1 MPGRWQER
9 SSGTSLK
16 TGDENPLKVPDQI
29 QRLLF
34 HRGFEDAAL
43 WADLFDPKLGTM
55 KSPWAL
61 KDMKPAIDR
70 LVEARVNQEKICLYA
85 DFDMDGTSGLALALD
100 AFQQLGFLNVRPI
113 QPQRLKDGYGFHDF
127 IVEEL
132 AADGVSLIITI
143 DVGITAIKACQTAR
157 ELGVD
162 VIITDHHQPGPEK
175 PAALAIINPNQGDCP
190 SGLGYLC
197 GAGVAFTLV
206 RALKRALAD
215 AGVVPE
221 SVLNLKS
228 LLDLFTIATL
238 TDMVPLVDDNR
249 MLVKHGL
256 KVIEASKRPGI
267 QALLRK
273 LNLNGK
279 ELSAQDVAIRFA
291 PKLNALSRL
300 ETGLRPLEIYLA
312 PDIVAAEKL
321 VDQVLTQNSERLDLQ
336 SHGESVAFELLKE
349 WPHKDFVLLTSKEFH
364 RGVVG
369 LIATKIATETGRPAF
384 IGSENEEGVVVGS
397 ARSPHGSPV
406 SVLEALS
413 SATTILQRH
422 GGHPAAAGFE
432 FLMTRKTELIEQLAR
447 HHESLDFTREVVVDH
462 DGRLRLGDL
471 NLGLLRWLDALG
483 PFGVDFAVP
492 LFTFENVILENVM
505 PLRGGHQ
512 KWILKDPATFVKVD
526 ALYFSPP
533 PGLSVKPGSLV
544 SVLGEVQKNDFRGS
558 IKPQILIRDF
568 EMIGPAAQRV
578 VDSSRSGLAASP
590 AGPGLVDDSL

>member
-9 SSGTSLK
+9 SSSTSLK

-34 HRGFEDAAL
+34 HRGFDDAAA
-43 WADLFDPKLGTM
+43 WSELFDPKLGSM

-61 KDMKPAIDR
+61 RDMKPAIDR
-70 LVEARVNQEKICLYA
+70 LVEARLNQEKICLYA

-100 AFQQLGFLNVRPI
+100 AFRQLGYENVRPI
-113 QPQRLKDGYGFHDF
+113 QPQRLTDGYGFHDF

-132 AADGVSLIITI
+132 ARDGVTLILTI
-143 DVGITAIKACQTAR
+143 DVGITAVKACERAKA
-157 ELGVD
+157 LGVD
-162 VIITDHHQPGPEK
+162 VIITDHHQPGPVK
-175 PAALAIINPNQGDCP
+175 PPATAIINPNQGDCP

-197 GAGVAFTLV
+197 GAGVAFTV
-206 RALKRALAD
+206 IRALKRALAD

-221 SVLNLKS
+221 SALNLKS

-238 TDMVPLVDDNR
+238 TDMVPLVEDNR

-256 KVIEASKRPGI
+256 RVIENSRRPGI
-267 QALLRK
+267 QALLKK
-273 LNLNGK
+273 LNLQGK

-300 ETGLRPLEIYLA
+300 ETGLRPLDIYLA
-312 PDIVAAEKL
+312 PDAPAAEAL
-321 VDQVLTQNSERLDLQ
+321 VEQVLSQNSERLDLQ
-336 SHGESVAFELLKE
+336 AHGEAVAFEMLKDWTHE
-349 WPHKDFVLLTSKEFH
+349 DFVLLTSKEFH

-369 LIATKIATETGRPAF
+369 LIATKIAGETGRPAF
-384 IGSENEEGVVVGS
+384 IGAENDEGVVVGS
-397 ARSPHGSPV
+397 ARAPQGSPV
-406 SVLEALS
+406 SVLEALNA
-413 SATTILQRH
+413 ATAALQRH

-432 FLMTRKTELIEQLAR
+432 FLLERKDELIAALAR
-447 HHESLDFTREVVVDH
+447 HHASLDFTREMVLDH
-462 DGRLRLGDL
+462 DGFLRLADL
-471 NLGLLRWLDALG
+471 NLGLLRWLEALG

-492 LFTFENVILENVM
+492 IFAFENVILENVM

-512 KWILKDPATFVKVD
+512 KWILKDPASFVKVD

-533 PGLSVKPGSLV
+533 PGLSVKPGAVL

-558 IKPQILIRDF
+558 VKPQILIRDYKVPSSHP
-568 EMIGPAAQRV
+568 ERGASQRL
-578 VDSSRSGLAASP
+578 S
-590 AGPGLVDDSL
+590 GLVDDRP

>member
-9 SSGTSLK
+9 SSSTSLK

-34 HRGFEDAAL
+34 HRGFDDAAS
-43 WADLFDPKLGTM
+43 WNDLFDPKLGSM

-61 KDMKPAIDR
+61 RDMKPAIDR
-70 LVEARVNQEKICLYA
+70 LVEARINQEKICLYA

-100 AFQQLGFLNVRPI
+100 AFKQLGFHDVRPI
-113 QPQRLKDGYGFHDF
+113 QPQRLTEGYGFHDF

-132 AADGVSLIITI
+132 AKDGVTLIMTI
-143 DVGITAIKACQTAR
+143 DVGITANKACATAKR
-157 ELGVD
+157 LGID

-175 PAALAIINPNQGDCP
+175 PQALAIINPNQGDCP

-197 GAGVAFTLV
+197 GAGVAFTVV

-221 SVLNLKS
+221 SALNLKS

-238 TDMVPLVDDNR
+238 TDMVPLVEDNR

-256 KVIEASKRPGI
+256 RVIEGSKRAGI
-267 QALLRK
+267 QALLKK
-273 LNLNGK
+273 LNMQGK

-312 PDIVAAEKL
+312 PDQPSAEAL
-321 VDQVLTQNSERLDLQ
+321 VDQVLSQNSERLDLQ
-336 SHGESVAFELLKE
+336 QHGEKIAFELLRE
-349 WPHKDFVLLTSKEFH
+349 WPHEDFVLLTSKEFH

-369 LIATKIATETGRPAF
+369 LIATKIAGETGRPAF
-384 IGSENEEGVVVGS
+384 IGSENDEGVVVGS
-397 ARSPHGSPV
+397 ARAPHGSPV

-413 SATTILQRH
+413 SATDILQRH

-432 FLMTRKTELIEQLAR
+432 VLLSRKDELIARLAE
-447 HHESLDFTREVVVDH
+447 HHASLDFTQESVMDH
-462 DGRLRLGDL
+462 DGFLRLGDL
-471 NLGLLRWLDALG
+471 NLGLLRWLEALG

-492 LFTFENVILENVM
+492 IFAFENLILENVM

-512 KWILKDPATFVKVD
+512 KWILKDPATFTKVD

-533 PGLSVKPGSLV
+533 PGLSVKPGIVV

-558 IKPQILIRDF
+558 IKPQILIRDYKVAVPYEKESHSEKGLGSF
-568 EMIGPAAQRV
+568 GP
-578 VDSSRSGLAASP
+578 
-590 AGPGLVDDSL
+590 

>member
-9 SSGTSLK
+9 SSGMSFK

-34 HRGFEDAAL
+34 HRGFEDVTT
-43 WADLFDPKLGTM
+43 WNDLFDPKLGSM

-61 KDMKPAIDR
+61 RDMKPAIDR
-70 LVEARVNQEKICLYA
+70 LVEARIQQEKICLYA
-85 DFDMDGTSGLALALD
+85 DFDMDGTSGVALALD
-100 AFQQLGFLNVRPI
+100 AFKQLGFENVRGI

-127 IVEEL
+127 IVEDL
-132 AADGVSLIITI
+132 ARDGVTLILTI
-143 DVGITAIKACQTAR
+143 DVGITAVKACETAKR
-157 ELGVD
+157 LGVD

-197 GAGVAFTLV
+197 GAGVAFTVV

-221 SVLNLKS
+221 SALNLKS

-256 KVIEASKRPGI
+256 RVIESSKRPGI
-267 QALLRK
+267 QALLKK
-273 LNLNGK
+273 LNLQNK

-300 ETGLRPLEIYLA
+300 ETGLRPLDIYLA
-312 PDIVAAEKL
+312 PDQAAAEAL
-321 VDQVLTQNSERLDLQ
+321 VEQVLSQNSDRLDLQ
-336 SHGESVAFELLKE
+336 QHGETVAFEMLKD

-369 LIATKIATETGRPAF
+369 LIATKVAGETGRPAF

-397 ARSPHGSPV
+397 ARAPQGSPV
-406 SVLEALS
+406 SVLEALT
-413 SATTILQRH
+413 SATEVLQRH

-432 FLMTRKTELIEQLAR
+432 FLASRKDELIQALAE
-447 HHESLDFTREVVVDH
+447 HHTNLDFSEEMVIHH
-462 DGRLRLGDL
+462 DGHLRLGDL

-492 LFTFENVILENVM
+492 VFAFEKVILENVM

-512 KWILKDPATFVKVD
+512 KWILKDPVTFSKVD

-533 PGLSVKPGSLV
+533 PGLSVKPGSV
-544 SVLGEVQKNDFRGS
+544 ISILGEVQKNDFRGT
-558 IKPQILIRDF
+558 IKPQILIRDYQ
-568 EMIGPAAQRV
+568 MV
-578 VDSSRSGLAASP
+578 SSSMATRGASP
-590 AGPGLVDDSL
+590 LGARMLDQGT